1 MKNEDDQ
8 FAEPE
13 KPPSLHLCRCDYF
26 SSPTNKTHQTKPNL
40 KRINQ
45 SNITH
50 VLFSIWQK
58 HLFLFPIT
66 LEDNRVSPNIEVAQ
80 VLGSES
86 QKKNSG
92 RRDSLPSYRK
102 E

>member
-1 MKNEDDQ
+1 MV
-8 FAEPE
+8 
-13 KPPSLHLCRCDYF
+13 SLRNLRNLPLYIFVGATTFLHPRKELIR
-26 SSPTNKTHQTKPNL
+26 PNL
-40 KRINQ
+40 RRKESTNPTY
-45 SNITH
+45 NPC
-50 VLFSIWQK
+50 SICQK

-80 VLGSES
+80 VLGRES
-86 QKKNSG
+86 QKKDSG